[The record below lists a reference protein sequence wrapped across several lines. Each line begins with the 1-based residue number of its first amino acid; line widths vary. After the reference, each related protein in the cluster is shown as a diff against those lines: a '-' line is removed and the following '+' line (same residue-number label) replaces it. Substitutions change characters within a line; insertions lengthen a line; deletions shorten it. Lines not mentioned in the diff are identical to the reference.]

1 LYGYVVRRTH
11 HQYPPAIKQILT
23 EAMTGENGCA
33 RRARKGAVQV
43 VYIPLITLELLFG
56 THISKAYHIQ
66 AKFTPKPARSLS
78 AAWA

>member
-1 LYGYVVRRTH
+1 
-11 HQYPPAIKQILT
+11 
-23 EAMTGENGCA
+23 MTGENGCA

-56 THISKAYHIQ
+56 THIFKAYHIQ